1 MATIFFSYSHQDEA
15 LRDKLETHLSMLK
28 RQGFI
33 EAWHDRRITP
43 GDVLDKTIGAHLE
56 RANIVLLLVS
66 PDFLASNY
74 CYENEMT
81 RALER
86 HDAGACRVIPVILRP
101 CDWRDAPFGKLLAAP
116 KDGKPITRWP
126 DIDEAFLDVTLA
138 IKSALPVR
146 AADRGPHRASVAP
159 EASPPGPLATT
170 VMEIRSSNLRV
181 SKRFTDQD
189 KDRFLQD
196 AFEFMAK
203 FFENSLAELSKR
215 NPGIDGRFRRIDAI
229 RFTAVAY
236 REGRAVARCGIRL
249 GHPTGMLSGITYSH
263 NDNADNSSY
272 NENLSVEHDDQM
284 LYLKPLGMS
293 MMGRGGRQGGKL
305 SLEGGAE
312 FYWDLFIEH
321 LQRG

>member
-1 MATIFFSYSHQDEA
+1 MATIFFSYSHKDEA

-43 GDVLDKTIGAHLE
+43 GDVLDKAIGVHLE
-56 RANIVLLLVS
+56 RADIVLLLVS
-66 PDFLASNY
+66 PDFLASDY
-74 CYENEMT
+74 CYEKEMT

-86 HDAGACRVIPVILRP
+86 HEAGACRVIPVILRP
-101 CDWRDAPFGKLLAAP
+101 CDWKDAPFGKLLAAP

-126 DIDEAFLDVTLA
+126 DIDEAFLDVTQA
-138 IKSALPVR
+138 IKSALSARVTARTPS
-146 AADRGPHRASVAP
+146 RASVAP
-159 EASPPGPLATT
+159 KASAPGPVATT
-170 VMEIRSSNLRV
+170 ATEIRSSNLRV
-181 SKRFTDQD
+181 SKRFTDRD

-203 FFENSLAELSKR
+203 FFENSLAELATR
-215 NPGIDGRFRRIDAI
+215 NTGIDGRFRRIDAN

-236 REGRAVARCGIRL
+236 RDGRAVARCAIRL

-263 NDNADNSSY
+263 NDGADNSSY
-272 NENLSVEHDDQM
+272 NESLSVEHDDQT
-284 LYLKPLGMS
+284 LHLRPLGMS
-293 MMGRGGRQGGKL
+293 MMGRGGRQEGKL

-312 FYWDLFIEH
+312 LYWDLFMEP